1 MRIHRPILATALLAL
16 LLPALAAAAFS
27 EGSAQWIFNAERPR
41 QKHPVHLDL
50 VAVVPTDM
58 PQAVV
63 CAIYS
68 NNLPKANK
76 GVVETVIAFDRVG
89 GTQGSFRHRTG
100 VHNHRAMPP
109 CVNLSQGLTRGD
121 VVTFSFDMN
130 RFQKLKKKR
139 HDTFTAFGAVY
150 PDQASAQAALL
161 ARFGD

>member
-1 MRIHRPILATALLAL
+1 MRAHRTVLGAALLAL
-16 LLPALAAAAFS
+16 LLPTLAAAVFS
-27 EGSAQWIFNAERPR
+27 EGSAQWVFTADRPR
-41 QKHPVHLDL
+41 QNHPAHLDL

-63 CAIYS
+63 CAVYS

-89 GTQGSFRHRTG
+89 GTQGSFRRRTD
-100 VHNHRAMPP
+100 VRNHRAMPP

-121 VVTFSFDMN
+121 IVSFSFDMS

-139 HDTFTAFGAVY
+139 NDTFTAFGAVY

-161 ARFGD
+161 ARFGG